1 MALSLSSSQP
11 RCGVK
16 SPLNL
21 FPLLLRA
28 SLCSLAFLA
37 VLPACSRNKQSSREL
52 PSGRYVQPDVSS
64 TPEQSRSLAEELQQE
79 LSTGLNPLLE
89 EMLQRGGA
97 SELSGRHIALLS
109 AALAKTFSESMTLRV
124 GNSSATHCVAAP
136 DKPSAYL
143 NCLFFEVVEDHFAN
157 GRDAQKWLLALSK
170 ADKKTGRATLSEKDA
185 QEMISSAPKLLVS
198 AFSNTAAVEM
208 LLAKLSRAVDGT
220 IRALEILAVQQVSM
234 DLPYIGESFIQ
245 GRRFVLTTSLQQ
257 GSSGSSRVFNLDSM
271 IVELKVN
278 NNRLVV
284 LRSAEGL
291 YAGSSQEDLI
301 VGAYPIVRTIEVKD
315 GQEKYYQVD
324 LSRPENKSFLV
335 TAMGAGGEPSL
346 QMSADVVVPKVAHAA
361 KPVIAGMTNGLYFNS
376 SDVSLVVDQLVLL
389 NSNVPFLGSD
399 DEAGEEGTGK
409 DPIRPTVHI
418 VQGFFPIPS
427 AKDPFAEAQALPMSI
442 AQMELRSRGVND
454 RTEGKDVPFF
464 ATEPLFESNGG
475 RAREAVSYVRKFNT
489 EKDVTFVISRG
500 VPSAVV
506 PAIQSAVESYAE
518 LFSALAP
525 SGKPSMRISAVTQ
538 DEFEAAHLKSG
549 LAIGSGVNA
558 ADPRVSM
565 IYWDDSFA
573 IGSAWATAAA
583 NPKTGEIISGD
594 VMLTGSMWAMEGCK
608 SYFAKTWQK
617 DKEPK
622 LPKRPAGTVPSPVSR
637 FLWEAKCDAALANLG
652 IFSKRAAAP
661 AALPNPVALP
671 NPAALE
677 AFDEAN
683 RTGDLYALA
692 QMASELLGRDVSP
705 SEMVSDAS
713 RFLPNPLSHS
723 AELTRFSA
731 GVRSLLDLG
740 GSLKKLVESRTARFE
755 KLFSDDTQSSSLRK
769 YGTRENF
776 FHARLDCVKNFNP
789 NAELSMAESGSPA
802 ITSELVNSPE
812 AGALS
817 LVRSV
822 VVHELGHVFGLRHNF
837 IASTTPAVLAED
849 AKTPV
854 AVDRFSDSVMDYNDY
869 GIDMGAGAMKDYT
882 SAQGASGLPT
892 FGVYDVLALA
902 SIYMLPSEGIKFKT
916 PTEFCTDRNVGP
928 LGNCQRFDYGKDFN
942 EYSIHRA
949 NLMLQRLRY
958 ASPMDAV
965 LDPRA
970 PAAYAQLVK
979 SYGQEMGK
987 LSALWAL
994 AQSAAHDATDH
1005 ASRKKLLEIS
1015 ELAFRGQGSKQGFL
1029 TEFKAKYGVDPV
1041 GVKGSLELTPSF
1053 FASPEY
1059 GAVIADLVRK
1069 DVEVSMMAVVRLLQG
1084 RARKAGSDAAYTGV
1098 VYNLSEAGA
1107 KFNYLDE
1114 LVEYFAQQVI
1124 LPQGTA
1130 APFEFFDDGQRKDAS
1145 QATLDGKPFL
1155 FNLPAPFFNH
1165 RSHVIAVP
1173 NVSIDG
1179 PAPGSR
1185 KSVTL
1190 LVEGQK
1196 SIEDMLVSIA
1206 ALSVLAGEN
1215 PEHPALLRLTE
1226 QALVLKN
1233 LLEGE
1238 PCVAAAKLGSAN
1250 PSVAGADANVSALVS
1265 SCELLRDDARA
1276 PAAIVLNSILAA
1288 GQGALP
1294 TMTVAS
1300 EETDF

>member
-1 MALSLSSSQP
+1 M
-11 RCGVK
+11 K
-16 SPLNL
+16 SPLSL

-52 PSGRYVQPDVSS
+52 PSGRYVQPDVPS

-79 LSTGLNPLLE
+79 LSTGLNPLLG

-97 SELSGRHIALLS
+97 SELSGRQIEQLS
-109 AALAKTFSESMTLRV
+109 AALAKTFSESMTVRV
-124 GNSSATHCVAAP
+124 GNSAATHCVVAP
-136 DKPSAYL
+136 DKSSAYL

-157 GRDAQKWLLALSK
+157 GRDAQNWLLGLSK

-185 QEMISSAPKLLVS
+185 QEMIVSAPRLLVS
-198 AFSNTAAVEM
+198 TFSNTPAVEM

-220 IRALEILAVQQVSM
+220 IRALEILAAQQVSM

-301 VGAYPIVRTIEVKD
+301 VGTYPIVRTIEVKD
-315 GQEKYYQVD
+315 GLEKYYQVD

-346 QMSADVVVPKVAHAA
+346 QMSADVVVPKIAHAA

-376 SDVSLVVDQLVLL
+376 ADASLVVDQLVLL
-389 NSNVPFLGSD
+389 NSNVPFLGTD

-427 AKDPFAEAQALPMSI
+427 AKDPFADAQALPMSI

-464 ATEPLFESNGG
+464 ATEPLFESSGG
-475 RAREAVSYVRKFNT
+475 RAREAVAYVRKFNT

-506 PAIQSAVESYAE
+506 PAIKSAVASYAE

-538 DEFEAAHLKSG
+538 DEFEAANLKSG
-549 LAIGSGVNA
+549 LAFGAGVNA

-583 NPKTGEIISGD
+583 HPKTGEIISGD

-608 SYFAKTWQK
+608 AYFSKTWQK

-652 IFSKRAAAP
+652 IFSKRTAAP
-661 AALPNPVALP
+661 AALP

-683 RTGDLYALA
+683 RTGDLSALA
-692 QMASELLGRDVSP
+692 QMASELLGRNVSP

-713 RFLPNPLSHS
+713 GSLPTPSSHS
-723 AELTRFSA
+723 ADTARFSA
-731 GVRSLLDLG
+731 GVRALLDLG
-740 GSLKKLVESRTARFE
+740 GSLKKLVESRTAQFE
-755 KLFSDDTQSSSLRK
+755 KMFSEDTQSTSLK
-769 YGTRENF
+769 KFGTRENF
-776 FHARLDCVKNFNP
+776 FNARLDCVKSFNP
-789 NAELSMAESGSPA
+789 NAELGMAESGSPA

-892 FGVYDVLALA
+892 FGIYDVLALA
-902 SIYMLPSEGIKFKT
+902 SIYLLPSEGIKFKT

-958 ASPMDAV
+958 ASPMDGV

-987 LSALWAL
+987 LAALWAL

-1005 ASRKKLLEIS
+1005 ASRKKLMELS
-1015 ELAFRGQGSKQGFL
+1015 ELAFRGQGSKQEFL

-1098 VYNLSEAGA
+1098 VYNLSEAGS
-1107 KFNYLDE
+1107 KYSYLDE

-1124 LPQGTA
+1124 LPQGSA

-1145 QATLDGKPFL
+1145 QATLDGKPFT
-1155 FNLPAPFFNH
+1155 FQLPAPFFNH

-1185 KSVTL
+1185 KTVTL

-1233 LLEGE
+1233 LLQGE
-1238 PCVAAAKLGSAN
+1238 PCAATAGLGSAN
-1250 PSVAGADANVSALVS
+1250 PSVVGADVNVSVLAA

-1300 EETDF
+1300 EEPGF